1 MPLTER
7 EKRILE
13 EIEQNLNSE
22 DPAFARDIRQ
32 PWWQKLRQVKLGG
45 GLFAAGL
52 ASLLL
57 GFLFNDRLGW
67 FGVAAFGM
75 MVLGV
80 VLMSGATHDIAR
92 DQVRIHRIDKDGVAE
107 RVSRTIAGK
116 VEHWEKKLRARYK
129 RRP

>member
-32 PWWQKLRQVKLGG
+32 PWWHKFRQVKLGA
-45 GLFAAGL
+45 GLFAGGFV
-52 ASLLL
+52 SLLL
-57 GFLFNDRLGW
+57 GFLFNDRLVW
-67 FGVAAFGM
+67 FGVTAFAM

-92 DQVRIHRIDKDGVAE
+92 DQVRIRGIDRADVTE
-107 RVSRTIAGK
+107 RVSRTISTK
-116 VEHWEKKLRARYK
+116 VDQWEKKLRARYK